1 MSNGSIL
8 PSPSTVRGDTSG
20 RPWSSPP
27 GSRLLGESCT
37 FRDSTKLSTRE
48 SSSLLCRFWADFRG
62 PVWYGLNL
70 TKRGLDAREL
80 SPSRGGATSTLVVTN
95 ISGSITLTYGEE
107 KIGVCS
113 SCRFRKVL
121 LLALDLTIVR
131 KCDFGFCLRSCS
143 SIKSNGGCPPIT
155 ESVRSGLAVGPGLFI
170 APIRNLR
177 FFWWRSVP

>member
-8 PSPSTVRGDTSG
+8 PSPSTVRGDAGG

-27 GSRLLGESCT
+27 GSRLLGESCR

-48 SSSLLCRFWADFRG
+48 SSSLLCRFWVNFRG

-70 TKRGLDAREL
+70 TKRGLDAREP
-80 SPSRGGATSTLVVTN
+80 STSRGGATSTLVVIN
-95 ISGSITLTYGEE
+95 ISGSITLAYEEE
-107 KIGVCS
+107 KIDVCS
-113 SCRFRKVL
+113 SFRFRKVL

-131 KCDFGFCLRSCS
+131 KCEFGFCLRSCS
-143 SIKSNGGCPPIT
+143 SIKSNGGCSPLT
-155 ESVRSGLAVGPGLFI
+155 ESVRIGLVVDPGLFI

-177 FFWWRSVP
+177 FL